1 MYVLDVIPLSRS
13 APGSLSYRS
22 KENLAPGTVVD
33 VELRKTRIRGIV
45 ISSEH
50 VQDVKAMLKGVHYT
64 LKQSTSTKTGIFPVE
79 AFAAARSMALRHA
92 SSIGSVLATLFG
104 EFIRNDVEIPV
115 EAYARTEIG
124 FEELFSEEDI
134 WARSVTYRKLIND
147 VRSRGESVLLVVPTL
162 AEITFW
168 KRVFKDEK
176 PLVLSGALS
185 GVRRKDALTRAVT
198 HAGLILATPSFS
210 WVPVVTLGAYIIERV
225 SAGTY
230 VFPKR
235 PYLDMVYATRE
246 LARARNV
253 PCMLGDFPI
262 PLEYRSLPEVPL
274 DTGAEKLPIV
284 VDARASDDPAL
295 RTDGPW
301 KVLPDPVLD
310 RIRGALA
317 ERGRV
322 FVLAARTGYAP
333 AVVCRDCGQS
343 VVDSE
348 GRPLSYGTVHSERTL
363 RTSTGVAMPESGVA
377 CARCGSWN
385 LLPLG
390 VGQERVAEEL
400 IEHFPDAHIVHAT
413 TDMLARTKT
422 LRTIRDDLRQ
432 PGTIIV
438 GTESLLPWIL
448 ESLDMDTLLSLAV
461 IASADSLLALP
472 FWRARERFVRLGLLM
487 NSLANETHIVT
498 RRPDDTAVRAVQG
511 DSSFF
516 AEETALRKALAYPP
530 FGTLITL
537 RVEASIKEMLR
548 VEEYINEYLSELS
561 FSITSESTKSSTT
574 TIRTYAAIVHGTNLD
589 PELAERLAALPLF
602 VRVRIDPESIW

>member
-1 MYVLDVIPLSRS
+1 MYVIDVIPLSRS
-13 APGSLSYRS
+13 APGTLSYRS
-22 KENLAPGTVVD
+22 REDLAPGTVVD
-33 VELRKTRIRGIV
+33 VELRKTKIKGIV

-50 VQDVKAMLKGVHYT
+50 VQNVKAMLKGVHYT
-64 LKQSTSTKTGIFPVE
+64 LKQSAPTKTGIFPAE
-79 AFAAARSMALRHA
+79 AFAAARHIAVHHA

-104 EFIRNDVEIPV
+104 EYIRNDVEIPV

-124 FEELFSEEDI
+124 FEELFSEEDV
-134 WARSVTYRKLIND
+134 WARAETYRNLISD
-147 VRSRGESVLLVVPTL
+147 VRGKGQSVLLVVPTL

-185 GVRRKDALTRAVT
+185 GERRRDALTRALS

-210 WVPVVTLGAYIIERV
+210 WVPVASLGAYIVERV

-235 PYLDMVYATRE
+235 PYIDMVYATRE
-246 LARARNV
+246 LARARNL

-262 PLEYRSLPEVPL
+262 PLEYRPLPEIPL
-274 DTGAEKLPIV
+274 DIDIEDLPVI
-284 VDARASDDPAL
+284 VDARTPEDPKL
-295 RTDGPW
+295 RSDGPW
-301 KVLPDPVLD
+301 KVLPDPVIN
-310 RIRGALA
+310 RISDVLR
-317 ERGRV
+317 ENGRV

-348 GRPLSYGTVHSERTL
+348 GRPLSYGTTRGERTL
-363 RTSTGVAMPESGVA
+363 RTSTGVAMPESGTA
-377 CARCGSWN
+377 CVRCGSWN

-400 IEHFPDAHIVHAT
+400 IQEFPDAHIVHAT
-413 TDMLARTKT
+413 TDMLSRTKT
-422 LRTIRDDLRQ
+422 LRTIRDDLRL

-438 GTESLLPWIL
+438 GTESLLPWVV
-448 ESLDMDTLLSLAV
+448 ESLEPDALLSLAV

-487 NSLANETHIVT
+487 NSLADETLIIT
-498 RRPDDTAVRAVQG
+498 RRPDDTAVRALQG
-511 DSSFF
+511 DTEFF
-516 AEETALRKALAYPP
+516 SEETSLRKALSYPP
-530 FGTLITL
+530 FGTLLTL
-537 RVEASIKEMLR
+537 HIEASTKEMGGVEAYMREH
-548 VEEYINEYLSELS
+548 LSMLS
-561 FSITSESTKSSTT
+561 FSITSENTKSVATST
-574 TIRTYAAIVHGTNLD
+574 RTYASILSKEDLN
-589 PELAERLAALPLF
+589 PELAGRLAALPLS